1 MVCVVAVLAT
11 FVPGARAADAPA
23 EAGREQLIR
32 KLNAAAFARLEE
44 RERAVARIQTRA
56 AAEQR
61 KAQVR
66 EKILRLIGGLPVA
79 RGPLTVT
86 MAGHALYR
94 DGFRIERIT
103 YESLPGFY
111 VTANVYVPA
120 AGAGP
125 FPAIVL
131 TPGHSP
137 AGKAGE
143 YGLAANLARNG
154 MIAFAYDPIGEG
166 ERLQYFDPAEGA
178 SKLSRPTGEHAHAS
192 VQTML
197 IGEHIARYFVWDA
210 MRGIDYLSSRKDVDA
225 SRIGAFGCSGGGTV
239 TAYLA
244 ALDDRVKA
252 AASACYITSF
262 RELLPSATGV
272 QEAEQSI
279 PGFIEEGLDFADWI
293 EVAAPRPYAVV
304 STTEDMFPFA
314 GARQTVEEAK
324 RIYGLYGAADRFQWI
339 TGPGRHG
346 ALGPVFP
353 DILAFFARWLKA
365 GGERQAFT
373 RLTIEQ
379 PQDLL
384 CTPTGQVAT
393 SLGGETVTSLNRKR
407 AAALP
412 PVKPAPAEVRDAIR
426 SAAGAAAKPGLPPP
440 AVTTAGAVEREG
452 YRLET
457 ISFHS
462 EEGIDLPGAV
472 AVPKRSGPHA
482 AVLLLDAAAPEART
496 AGGGDLD
503 RLARSGRIVLA
514 LQARPAPEGTEE
526 PKSPLLGGYYLLS
539 LRAMLTGRTIT
550 GMRTDDAIR
559 AIDWLCARQDVDR
572 GGVTACGSGAAG
584 MALLH
589 AAALDSRVA
598 RVVLINPL
606 ASFRMI
612 VDAPLHRNVSEM
624 VIPGVLR
631 QYDVGD
637 LVRAASPRP
646 VTFVNPVDAFGG
658 AVTEAAFRAATGP
671 AENVRYLVRE
681 PGSPLPVE

>member
-1 MVCVVAVLAT
+1 MVCVLAALAA
-11 FVPGARAADAPA
+11 FALPSYGADAPA
-23 EAGREQLIR
+23 ETGREQLIR
-32 KLNAAAFARLEE
+32 KLNAAAFARLDE

-66 EKILRLIGGLPVA
+66 EKILRLIGGLPGE
-79 RGPLTVT
+79 RGPLAVRE
-86 MAGHALYR
+86 AGTLAR
-94 DGFRIERIT
+94 DGFRIERIL
-103 YESLPGFY
+103 YQSLPGFW

-125 FPAIVL
+125 FPAVVL

-137 AGKAGE
+137 TGKAGE

-166 ERLQYFDPAEGA
+166 ERLQYFDPATGT

-244 ALDDRVKA
+244 ALDDRVQA

-379 PQDLL
+379 PKDLL
-384 CTPTGQVAT
+384 CTPTGQVST
-393 SLGGETVTSLNRKR
+393 SVGGETVTSLNRKR

-412 PVKPAPAEVRDAIR
+412 QARPQPAQVRDAIR
-426 SAAGAAAKPGLPPP
+426 SAAGVTAKPGSAPP
-440 AVTTAGAVEREG
+440 AVTVTGTAEREG

-457 ISFHS
+457 ISLHS
-462 EEGIDLPGAV
+462 EEGIDLRGAI
-472 AVPKRSGPHA
+472 AVPKVSGPHA
-482 AVLLLDAAAPEART
+482 AVLLLDAGAIEART

-514 LQARPAPEGTEE
+514 LQPRPAPEGTEE

-550 GMRTDDAIR
+550 GMRTDDTIR
-559 AIDWLCARQDVDR
+559 ALDWLCARQDVDR
-572 GGVTACGSGAAG
+572 GAITACGSGASG
-584 MALLH
+584 VVLLH
-589 AAALDSRVA
+589 AAALDPRVA
-598 RVVLINPL
+598 RVVAVNTL

-612 VDAPLHRNVSEM
+612 VDAPLHRNVSEV

-631 QYDVGD
+631 RYDAGD
-637 LVRAASPRP
+637 LVRAVGPRP
-646 VTFVNPVDAFGG
+646 VTFVNPVDAFGDT
-658 AVTEAAFRAATGP
+658 VPEAAFREAAGA
-671 AENVRYLVRE
+671 AENVRYQAGE
-681 PGSPLPVE
+681 AGAPLPVE